1 MHSLIAAAAAMAVAR
16 EEALVAVAAEEK
28 VLAKTEEARVAKVAA
43 LMAAGAWVAVRKV
56 EARAAVAHVGAAC
69 LEVVR
74 VDEEEA
80 RVEEVRLVVVHTEVV
95 RLVAHWVATQA
106 LASVGVLAASR
117 AASRIQPCGI
127 VHCS

>member
-1 MHSLIAAAAAMAVAR
+1 MIAAAAAMAVAR

-95 RLVAHWVATQA
+95 RLVAHWVLATQA
-106 LASVGVLAASR
+106 LASVGVLSASR